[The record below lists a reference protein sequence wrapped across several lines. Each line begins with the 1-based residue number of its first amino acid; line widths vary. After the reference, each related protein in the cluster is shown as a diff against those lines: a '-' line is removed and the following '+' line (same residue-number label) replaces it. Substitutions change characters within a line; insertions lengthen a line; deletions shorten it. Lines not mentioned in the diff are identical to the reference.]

1 MANRFPLIVNA
12 NTKKIEELS
21 SSDNLDLTSNN
32 IIADSSSGTAGQ
44 YLKTDGFKVVWDNP
58 GDVYLTASQTLS
70 NKTFNSCIISGATNN
85 IFNVPNSSLVNS
97 SITVN
102 NVAIPLGGSVTTPD
116 NNTTYS
122 VSAQDG
128 GTATQKIIRLTSGGN
143 ANAGINDD
151 VILEAGANVTLG
163 RTGDTITITSSYI
176 DTNTVTRLAANNLPG
191 ANASLVSGDIT
202 LNQGGST
209 TITQSP
215 TDPSQFTISSSYV
228 DTITKLRVGNSATAQ
243 PGDFT
248 FLAAAGGPLSIA
260 DDGNKNFTFS
270 TVDTITRLKGGNV
283 APNSAFV
290 SGDVTILGGGDTVV
304 SQSGNTITVTTIDDD
319 TITRLRATAQGTFV
333 SQDITFTYGGATTI
347 TQNPLNQNEF
357 LFSSVDNNTTFTPL
371 SGGGLAISGTAAVG
385 APNGTEFS
393 LKNSANLANN
403 TVMKWDDTNNQLTNS
418 AIVDNGTTV
427 TITGNLVV
435 SGTTTTVDTTTLVVA
450 DNEIELRKGNNLT
463 GSNGGIRLNRT
474 TDGSGAVTSFASLQW
489 LETGGYWRV
498 YDGSVGDRIVT
509 QNAIQTLTNKTLTS
523 PILTTPTLGAAT
535 ATSVNGLAITTVAGG
550 TTLTIGSGKTVS
562 ISNTLTLTGTD
573 GTSIN
578 FSAGHA
584 AGARV
589 AYTSDGLGV
598 FASTTSSQFGFLISD
613 SVGTGFLVFNT
624 NPTFVTSVLT
634 TSTTFNV
641 FNTNATTINAFGAAT
656 TLNLGN
662 SAGTTTIAGN
672 LAVNGNTTIGNANT
686 DQLTVNS
693 LVDIANHDI
702 KIRGTSAAPMT
713 VGRGGS
719 AVLSNTALGYAAL
732 QVVTSG
738 SQNTGI
744 GYEAGLFLTSGAEST
759 AVGYRALRRTDSG
772 TQNTA
777 IGRHALLN
785 NITGSRNTA
794 VGDAALNETTAG
806 DANVCVGHYAGFNCL
821 GTGNVLIGP
830 SDDEN
835 STNATYQPPTIS
847 GNRQLV
853 IGSGTGTWIRGDSN
867 FDVTAPQN
875 FNIGGNI
882 QASGTLQI
890 DGVSTTLNTATLEV
904 SGKEITLGDIT
915 ARIFSATVQNASDT
929 ITGVTPVTGLIPGM
943 DVTINTVN
951 VGVPPGT
958 TITSISG
965 NTIVLS
971 NNVTGN
977 SGQAEFLAAVAGP
990 SESTANNGGLRVKAG
1005 TDKTFLYNSTDIAW
1019 NSSENIN
1026 IAAAKDYMLGGT
1038 IVIDGGALKIGPD
1051 TGSGWSLGSAVTGS
1065 SLTSVGTLTSL
1076 TVTGAIAANGGINL
1090 GDNDKA
1096 QFGDGNELQIYHDGN
1111 SWVSNT
1117 DATSNLFITSA
1128 LGLQLRVNSSEA
1140 ALAAIANAQVE
1151 LFYNNSKKF
1160 ETTDIGAQVT
1170 GQLVVDGPANPADY
1184 TLSDGIFVQPANGLS
1199 GLTITSGSATNN
1211 AYINFSAGTASNAEQ
1226 FAFAIGRDGTNSQ
1239 GAVLVSDS
1247 VVARFGGN
1255 SALHVI
1261 GNHVSGHSGMKI
1273 QRTDTNISS
1282 LGFYSNSAVREAV
1295 IYTNPSN
1302 ALVHEAVG
1310 SIVMA
1315 PANGTTAGT
1324 FGANGL
1330 SFPSGKGIDFSA
1342 NANASGM
1349 TSELFDHYEE
1359 GTWTPTLTNTGGTP
1373 TYQYQQ
1379 GRYTKI
1385 GRYVIAQ
1392 GIIGVSNNNSF
1403 TTANNVSISLP
1414 FTASANLTYG
1424 QCGPVADGT
1433 GFGNI
1438 TRQFG
1443 TMVGSNN
1450 TSGVIVEIGTNA
1462 RSIPYGDLANLW
1474 YLRFNFMYEAA

>member
-128 GTATQKIIRLTSGGN
+128 GSATQKIIRLTSGGN

-270 TVDTITRLKGGNV
+270 SVNTITRLKGGNV

-319 TITRLRATAQGTFV
+319 TITRLRATAQGTYV

-371 SGGGLAISGTAAVG
+371 TGGGLAISGTAAVG

-463 GSNGGIRLNRT
+463 GSNGGIKLNRT

-498 YDGSVGDRIVT
+498 YDGSVGDRLVT
-509 QNAIQTLTNKTLTS
+509 ENAIQTLTNKTLTS

-573 GTSIN
+573 GTTIN

-719 AVLSNTALGYAAL
+719 AVISNTALGYAAL

-794 VGDAALNETTAG
+794 IGDAALNETTAG

-830 SDDEN
+830 ADDEN
-835 STNATYQPPTIS
+835 STNATYQPPTIT

-867 FDVTAPQN
+867 FDVTVPQN
-875 FNIGGNI
+875 FNIGGDI

-904 SGKEITLGDIT
+904 SSKEITLGDIT
-915 ARIFSATVQNASDT
+915 ARIFSATVQNASNT

-1026 IAAAKDYMLGGT
+1026 IAATKDYMLGGT
-1038 IVIDGGALKIGPD
+1038 IVIDGGTLKIGPD

-1065 SLTSVGTLTSL
+1065 SLTSVGTLTGLAVSGSVSVSSNNAI
-1076 TVTGAIAANGGINL
+1076 TVTGFTSLHQKFDTANYDAIKFTNAAGTTEYVRYGYDLTAGAGSSGIARIESL
-1090 GDNDKA
+1090 GAASK
-1096 QFGDGNELQIYHDGN
+1096 
-1111 SWVSNT
+1111 
-1117 DATSNLFITSA
+1117 FIVVTNNITA
-1128 LGLQLRVNSSEA
+1128 LSIDENQDVYVPGRLRVN
-1140 ALAAIANAQVE
+1140 
-1151 LFYNNSKKF
+1151 
-1160 ETTDIGAQVT
+1160 
-1170 GQLVVDGPANPADY
+1170 GPSNPADY
-1184 TLSDGIFVQPANGLS
+1184 TLSDGIFVQPANGSS

-1211 AYINFSAGTASNAEQ
+1211 AYINFTAGTASNAEQ

-1239 GAVLVSDS
+1239 GMVKINDVD
-1247 VVARFGGN
+1247 VARFGSTG
-1255 SALHVI
+1255 I
-1261 GNHVSGHSGMKI
+1261 IM
-1273 QRTDTNISS
+1273 
-1282 LGFYSNSAVREAV
+1282 
-1295 IYTNPSN
+1295 
-1302 ALVHEAVG
+1302 
-1310 SIVMA
+1310 
-1315 PANGTTAGT
+1315 
-1324 FGANGL
+1324 
-1330 SFPSGKGIDFSA
+1330 PSGKGIDFSA
-1342 NANASGM
+1342 NGNAAGM
-1349 TSELFDHYEE
+1349 TSELLDDYEE
-1359 GTWTPTLTNTGGTP
+1359 GSWTPTPVSGSGVTFTNAS
-1373 TYQYQQ
+1373 

-1385 GRYVIAQ
+1385 GNIVHCWAKIDV
-1392 GIIGVSNNNSF
+1392 GSTSD
-1403 TTANNVSISLP
+1403 TAAAEVSIP
-1414 FTASANLTYG
+1414 FTHSWTAAY
-1424 QCGPVADGT
+1424 DGSMYS
-1433 GFGNI
+1433 GNI
-1438 TRQFG
+1438 AITNYGSSDILAMLESQRVQFRNH
-1443 TMVGSNN
+1443 SNTGIGWN
-1450 TSGVIVEIGTNA
+1450 GLSGGFVYYEF
-1462 RSIPYGDLANLW
+1462 R
-1474 YLRFNFMYEAA
+1474 LRVD